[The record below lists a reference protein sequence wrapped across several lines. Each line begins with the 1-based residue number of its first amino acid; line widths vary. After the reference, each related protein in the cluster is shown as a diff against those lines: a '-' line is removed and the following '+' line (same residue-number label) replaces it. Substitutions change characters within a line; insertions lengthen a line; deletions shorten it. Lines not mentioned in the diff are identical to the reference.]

1 MKSRIAIIIAVVSI
15 SVLIGVPFLRAQQP
29 SPNAMSPGPQ
39 RPPQPPPPNMDPLAD
54 VMFPPEMIMGHAREL
69 GITDEQK
76 TFMRGEIQK
85 TTARFLELQWQLQDA
100 VESLQQIM
108 KSNVVDEAQALA
120 QLDKVLDTERQIKHL
135 HFSLGIRLKNQLT
148 LEQQGKLRGM
158 RMRPQPEPQPGPGEQ

>member
-1 MKSRIAIIIAVVSI
+1 MKSRIAIIIAVLSI

-85 TTARFLELQWQLQDA
+85 TTTRFLELQWQLQDA
-100 VESLQQIM
+100 MEALHQTM
-108 KSNVVDEAQALA
+108 KSNSVDEQQALT
-120 QLDKVLDTERQIKHL
+120 QLDKVLDTERQVKRL

-148 LEQQGKLRGM
+148 AEQQAKLRGM
-158 RMRPQPEPQPGPGEQ
+158 RMPPRPDGPPRPE

>member
-1 MKSRIAIIIAVVSI
+1 MKSRIAIIIAVLSI

-29 SPNAMSPGPQ
+29 SPNAMPPGPQ
-39 RPPQPPPPNMDPLAD
+39 HPPQPPPPNMDPLAD

-85 TTARFLELQWQLQDA
+85 TTTRFLELQWQLQDA
-100 VESLQQIM
+100 MEALHQTM
-108 KSNVVDEAQALA
+108 KSNSVDEQQALT
-120 QLDKVLDTERQIKHL
+120 QLDKVLDTERQVKRL

-148 LEQQGKLRGM
+148 AEQQAKLRGM
-158 RMRPQPEPQPGPGEQ
+158 RMPPRPDGPPRPE